1 MTKEITNVP
10 AVQKD
15 ITNSV
20 LTRINQFRQAGELS
34 FPENYSPE
42 NALKSAALILVG
54 TETRDKKPVLT
65 ACTKVSIANALLE
78 MVVQGLSPMKKQC
91 SFIAYGTKLEMQR
104 EYNGTIALAKRFG
117 GVKETPVA
125 NIIYEGDDFVYEVDP
140 MSGKKKIV
148 KHEQSF
154 ENLDNTKIKG
164 AYVVIRVEGEELPHL
179 EIMTMA
185 QIKAAWNQGAM
196 KGNSPAHKNFPDQ
209 MCKKTV
215 INRGCKILINSSDD
229 SALSLAEHVSG
240 KQELSVDEID
250 VEEVTVEQEIKAE
263 ANKTEVSMD
272 DPVPNKEPI
281 LNDAPTSKG
290 PDF

>member
-290 PDF
+290 PNF